1 MNKNATQPAFPC
13 LPIQDKF
20 NQLIV
25 PVPGMSKLEHFVL
38 EIYKV
43 HLQNSAQANIL
54 PLTICN
60 MAIADAI
67 ELLEQLENHTKLNEN
82 ETNKLAI
89 IQ

>member
-1 MNKNATQPAFPC
+1 MNKNANQPAFPC

-20 NQLIV
+20 NQLVV

-43 HLQNSAQANIL
+43 HLQNAANTNIL

-60 MAIADAI
+60 MAIQDAN
-67 ELLEQLENHTKLNEN
+67 ELLEQLEIQSKPTEN
-82 ETNKLAI
+82 ETNKLSI

>member
-1 MNKNATQPAFPC
+1 MNKNFNQPAFPC

-20 NQLIV
+20 NQLVV
-25 PVPGMSKLEHFVL
+25 PVPGMSKFEHFVI

-43 HLQNSAQANIL
+43 HLQNAGQMNIL

-60 MAIADAI
+60 MAIADATL
-67 ELLEQLENHTKLNEN
+67 LLEQLENSTKPTENEN
-82 ETNKLAI
+82 SKLSI

>member
-1 MNKNATQPAFPC
+1 MNKNANQPAFPC

-43 HLQNSAQANIL
+43 HLQNSANSNIL

-60 MAIADAI
+60 MAISDAN
-67 ELLEQLENHTKLNEN
+67 ELLEQLDNLTKPTEN
-82 ETNKLAI
+82 EKKFTI
-89 IQ
+89 

>member
-1 MNKNATQPAFPC
+1 MNKNANQPAFPR

-20 NQLIV
+20 NQLVV

-43 HLQNSAQANIL
+43 HLQNSANSNIL

-60 MAIADAI
+60 MAISDATQ
-67 ELLEQLENHTKLNEN
+67 LLEQLENLTKPTEN
-82 ETNKLAI
+82 EKIFTT
-89 IQ
+89 

>member
-43 HLQNSAQANIL
+43 HLQNSAKANIL

-60 MAIADAI
+60 MAIADAT
-67 ELLEQLENHTKLNEN
+67 ELLEQLEKHTKPNEN

>member
-1 MNKNATQPAFPC
+1 MNKNANQPAFPC

-20 NQLIV
+20 NQLVV

-43 HLQNSAQANIL
+43 HLQNSANSNIL

-60 MAIADAI
+60 MAIADAN
-67 ELLEQLENHTKLNEN
+67 ELLEQLDNLTKPTEN
-82 ETNKLAI
+82 EKKFTI
-89 IQ
+89 

>member
-1 MNKNATQPAFPC
+1 MNKNANQPAFPC

-20 NQLIV
+20 NQLVV

-43 HLQNSAQANIL
+43 HLQNSANSNIL

-60 MAIADAI
+60 MAISDAN
-67 ELLEQLENHTKLNEN
+67 ELLEQLDNLTKPTEN
-82 ETNKLAI
+82 EKKFTI
-89 IQ
+89 

>member
-1 MNKNATQPAFPC
+1 MNKNFTQPAFPC

-20 NQLIV
+20 NQLVV
-25 PVPGMSKLEHFVL
+25 PVPGMSKFEHFVI

-43 HLQNSAQANIL
+43 HLQNAGQMNIL

-60 MAIADAI
+60 MAIADATL
-67 ELLEQLENHTKLNEN
+67 LLEQLENSIKPTENEN
-82 ETNKLAI
+82 SKLSI

>member
-20 NQLIV
+20 NQLVV

-54 PLTICN
+54 PLTLCN
-60 MAIADAI
+60 MAIADAT
-67 ELLEQLENHTKLNEN
+67 ELLEQLEIQTKPTENEN
-82 ETNKLAI
+82 NKLSI

>member
-1 MNKNATQPAFPC
+1 MNKNANQPAFPC

-20 NQLIV
+20 NQLVV

-43 HLQNSAQANIL
+43 HLQNSANSNIL

-60 MAIADAI
+60 MAISDAT
-67 ELLEQLENHTKLNEN
+67 ELLEQLENLTKPTEN
-82 ETNKLAI
+82 EKIFTT
-89 IQ
+89 

>member
-1 MNKNATQPAFPC
+1 MNKNANQPAFPC

-43 HLQNSAQANIL
+43 HLQNAANTNIL

-60 MAIADAI
+60 MAIQDAN
-67 ELLEQLENHTKLNEN
+67 ELLEQLEIQSKPTEN
-82 ETNKLAI
+82 ETNKLSI

>member
-1 MNKNATQPAFPC
+1 MNKNANQPAFPC

-20 NQLIV
+20 NQLVV

-43 HLQNSAQANIL
+43 HLQNSANSNIL

-60 MAIADAI
+60 MAIADAN
-67 ELLEQLENHTKLNEN
+67 ELLEQLDNLTNPLLNEKKF
-82 ETNKLAI
+82 TI
-89 IQ
+89 

>member
-1 MNKNATQPAFPC
+1 MNKNALQPAFPC

-20 NQLIV
+20 NQLVV

-43 HLQNSAQANIL
+43 HLQNAANSNIL

-60 MAIADAI
+60 MAIADAT
-67 ELLEQLENHTKLNEN
+67 ELLEQLENQTKPTEN
-82 ETNKLAI
+82 ETSKLSI

>member
-1 MNKNATQPAFPC
+1 MNKNANQPAFPC

-20 NQLIV
+20 NQLVV

-43 HLQNSAQANIL
+43 HLQNSVNSNIL

-60 MAIADAI
+60 MAIADAN
-67 ELLEQLENHTKLNEN
+67 ELLEQLDNLTKPIEN
-82 ETNKLAI
+82 EKKFTI
-89 IQ
+89 

>member
-1 MNKNATQPAFPC
+1 MTKNALQPAFPC

-20 NQLIV
+20 GQLVV
-25 PVPGMSKLEHFVL
+25 PVAGMSKLEHFVL

-43 HLQNSAQANIL
+43 HLQSAANSNIL

-60 MAIADAI
+60 MAIADAT
-67 ELLEQLENHTKLNEN
+67 ELFEQLENHIKPNEN
-82 ETNKLAI
+82 ENPKLSI

>member
-1 MNKNATQPAFPC
+1 MNKNANQPAFPC

-20 NQLIV
+20 NQLVV

-43 HLQNSAQANIL
+43 HLQNSVNSNIL

-60 MAIADAI
+60 MAISDAN
-67 ELLEQLENHTKLNEN
+67 ELLEQLDNLTKPTEN
-82 ETNKLAI
+82 EKKFTI
-89 IQ
+89 